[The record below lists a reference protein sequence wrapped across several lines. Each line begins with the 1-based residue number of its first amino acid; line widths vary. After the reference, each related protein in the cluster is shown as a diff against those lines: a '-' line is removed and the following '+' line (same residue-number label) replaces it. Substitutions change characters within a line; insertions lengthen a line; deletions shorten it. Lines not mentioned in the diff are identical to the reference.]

1 MITLLEAHRH
11 FRDDRYADAA
21 LRGSRAIAAAV
32 DGWDIS
38 SLYFGLTGMAFALRS
53 VGNLLGD
60 RHPPYRAAAWP
71 DHPAARARPGPIAAP

>member
-1 MITLLEAHRH
+1 VEAHRH

-38 SLYFGLTGMAFALRS
+38 SLYFGLTAMAGGRRRD
-53 VGNLLGD
+53 GRD
-60 RHPPYRAAAWP
+60 QPWP
-71 DHPAARARPGPIAAP
+71 ASA